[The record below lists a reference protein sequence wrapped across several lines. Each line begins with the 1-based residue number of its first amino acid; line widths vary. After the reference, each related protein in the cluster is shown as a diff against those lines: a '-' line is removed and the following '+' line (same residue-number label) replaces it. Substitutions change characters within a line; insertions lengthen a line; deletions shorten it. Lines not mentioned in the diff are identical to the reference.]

1 MGNTVATTLDADLQ
15 EAAYQALGDKKGAV
29 VAMEPKTGKILAM
42 VSKPDFDPN
51 TVEENWNSLSS
62 DTNSVLLNRATQGQY
77 APGSTF
83 KVVTLLEYMRE
94 KQAGLA
100 KDMQTSVT
108 FSGLAQGGMIL
119 LPVNKNEQ
127 QILNEKRASDTRK
140 ELMNAA
146 RKGDQAAI
154 ETLTFDDMDLYSKVS
169 KRLANED
176 VFSIVDTYFMPFGAE
191 CDMYSIM
198 GEILAV
204 RERINRMTGVRLYQM
219 RLNVNELTFDIC
231 VPAESVMGEPEI
243 GRRFKGTIW
252 LQGYINF

>member
-1 MGNTVATTLDADLQ
+1 MHQYLKAIGFENIQTRKDLKKLLKEVEENFTHQTIVSYRPGEDFCEFQKEFGQDVGITLCGELDDEEHF
-15 EAAYQALGDKKGAV
+15 EAAYYFPYFEGSGV
-29 VAMEPKTGKILAM
+29 T
-42 VSKPDFDPN
+42 
-51 TVEENWNSLSS
+51 T
-62 DTNSVLLNRATQGQY
+62 Y
-77 APGSTF
+77 AEID
-83 KVVTLLEYMRE
+83 V
-94 KQAGLA
+94 
-100 KDMQTSVT
+100 QTSVT

-127 QILNEKRASDTRK
+127 QILNEKRASDTRR

-219 RLNVNELTFDIC
+219 RLNVNELTFDVC
-231 VPAESVMGEPEI
+231 VPADSVMGEPEI

>member
-1 MGNTVATTLDADLQ
+1 M
-15 EAAYQALGDKKGAV
+15 
-29 VAMEPKTGKILAM
+29 
-42 VSKPDFDPN
+42 
-51 TVEENWNSLSS
+51 
-62 DTNSVLLNRATQGQY
+62 
-77 APGSTF
+77 
-83 KVVTLLEYMRE
+83 
-94 KQAGLA
+94 
-100 KDMQTSVT
+100 T
-108 FSGLAQGGMIL
+108 FSGLAQGGTIL

-127 QILNEKRASDTRK
+127 QILNEKRASDTRR

-219 RLNVNELTFDIC
+219 RLNVNELTFDVC

>member
-1 MGNTVATTLDADLQ
+1 MHQYLKAIGFENIQTRKDLKKLLKEVEENFTHQTIVSYRPGEDFCEFQKEFGQDVGITLCGELDDEEHF
-15 EAAYQALGDKKGAV
+15 EAAYYFPYFEGSGV
-29 VAMEPKTGKILAM
+29 T
-42 VSKPDFDPN
+42 
-51 TVEENWNSLSS
+51 T
-62 DTNSVLLNRATQGQY
+62 Y
-77 APGSTF
+77 AEID
-83 KVVTLLEYMRE
+83 V
-94 KQAGLA
+94 
-100 KDMQTSVT
+100 QTSVT

-127 QILNEKRASDTRK
+127 QILNEKRASDTRR